1 MKASYIL
8 SIVGAL
14 VFSTLGGAS
23 WVAAGT
29 GTAATAQPTPAQVQ
43 PVEGQSLQGLVAQS
57 DSTNVMWRR
66 PL

>member
-14 VFSTLGGAS
+14 VFSALGGAS

-29 GTAATAQPTPAQVQ
+29 GMAATAQPASAQVES
-43 PVEGQSLQGLVAQS
+43 VESQSLQGLVAQS
-57 DSTNVMWRR
+57 ESTNVMWRR